1 MTLKNNS
8 KVKFKV
14 TIQVFVQNTKAFVWN
29 ISLENAYFRWSA
41 VNDLEMTLKVNESH
55 DLNTYLNVK
64 FSDLSIGGVKNRG
77 FHLKKKVDLEMTL
90 KDNLKFKFKVTSRFL
105 VENYLRCHLNLFK
118 KYRSWE
124 NTGGSHTFWRPCI
137 EFINSVSG
145 LS

>member
-14 TIQVFVQNTKAFVWN
+14 TIQVFIQNTKAFVRN

-64 FSDLSIGGVKNRG
+64 FSDLSIGDVKNRD
-77 FHLKKKVDLEMTL
+77 FHLKKKLTL
-90 KDNLKFKFKVTSRFL
+90 KWPWRTTPRSSSRSPVDSLLKIT
-105 VENYLRCHLNLFK
+105 
-118 KYRSWE
+118 
-124 NTGGSHTFWRPCI
+124 
-137 EFINSVSG
+137 
-145 LS
+145 